1 MTNRIHSCLD
11 GETALDAL
19 TTAERE
25 QVAELVDTI
34 ERVVGE
40 VVGEPAPDLAAR
52 VLEEAFARARPQ
64 AREHA
69 LT

>member
-11 GETALDAL
+11 GDTALDAL

-40 VVGEPAPDLAAR
+40 VSGGPAPELAGR
-52 VLEEAFARARPQ
+52 VMEEALARSRPP

>member
-11 GETALDAL
+11 GDTALDAL

-25 QVAELVDTI
+25 QVAQFVDTI

-40 VVGEPAPDLAAR
+40 VGGGSVPELAAR
-52 VLEEAFARARPQ
+52 VMEEAFARARPQ